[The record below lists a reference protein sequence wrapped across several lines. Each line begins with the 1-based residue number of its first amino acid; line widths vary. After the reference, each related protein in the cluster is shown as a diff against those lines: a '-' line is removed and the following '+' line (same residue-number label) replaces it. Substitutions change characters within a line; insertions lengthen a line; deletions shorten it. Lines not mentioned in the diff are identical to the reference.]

1 MLSKIVVLLDHLE
14 PGQVLELKKHVLT
27 KTYAGSD
34 IFKVFDYVAAS
45 VKKKEE
51 FKSPDYIHE
60 KILPKSTK
68 KTVANYLSLLY
79 NWAEE
84 WMALETIREEEYAL
98 DHLAQRWLN
107 KNGLYHLADQTF
119 NRIEKGISEENKID
133 LHRTRMK
140 ALALFDQLF
149 SNNPARDQLPYEK
162 YEEMAR
168 AFRHYMKAKLQVI
181 NAELYNWGDINNYD
195 FRTAIAANDD
205 IIDRIQHD
213 ETTETMEFVIKAMSK
228 NDVNSFLKLKDI
240 LFNDRLVKGSRLF
253 MITSRYMQRLA
264 IRFWS
269 MGLIK
274 DPQIFH
280 DLLDFGMRSGVY
292 FTQDRLQATVF
303 HNLVMQYCQ
312 VADYEGVEKFIDQW
326 MDHVTTEDAAATK
339 ALAMA
344 QNCFYHNRCHEIHLY
359 TGRFVFP
366 TFNQKNLAQG
376 LHLIAAFENRKQ
388 ERQIYE
394 TALAS
399 SQNFLKRNQQR
410 MSKHLYTS
418 YRNLI
423 AFIKAADVDP
433 AAIPHPDTISPLLYR
448 KWCMELFQVSANG

>member
-27 KTYAGSD
+27 KTFADSD
-34 IFKVFDYVAAS
+34 IFKVFDYLAAS
-45 VKKKEE
+45 SKKKDEV
-51 FKSPDYIHE
+51 KAPDYIHE
-60 KILPKSTK
+60 KILPRSTK

-84 WMALETIREEEYAL
+84 WMALETIREEEFTL

-133 LHRTRMK
+133 LHRTRIK

-149 SNNPARDQLPYEK
+149 SNNPARDQLPAEK
-162 YEEMAR
+162 YDEMAR
-168 AFRHYMKAKLQVI
+168 ALRHYMKAKLQVI

-253 MITSRYMQRLA
+253 MITARYMQRLA

-344 QNCFYHNRCHEIHLY
+344 QNCFYHHRCHEIHLY

-433 AAIPHPDTISPLLYR
+433 AAIPDPDSISPLLYR
-448 KWCMELFQVSANG
+448 KWCMELYGGDG